1 MLLVLNC
8 SEMKCPAMDQVFSP
22 ESFITIHKYSKKEK
36 ILVFLITNAH
46 IHCNLHHSYNC
57 SSRLLVLKLRL
68 ISLGPCYA
76 ELHHATRGGGTWA
89 GEGEVNS
96 EPANKR
102 SDSVSKTSPWC
113 NST

>member
-1 MLLVLNC
+1 MLLALNC
-8 SEMKCPAMDQVFSP
+8 SGMKCPAMDQVFSP
-22 ESFITIHKYSKKEK
+22 ESFITIHKYSKKGK

-68 ISLGPCYA
+68 ISPGPCYA
-76 ELHHATRGGGTWA
+76 ELHNGTPSREEA
-89 GEGEVNS
+89 GMNS
-96 EPANKR
+96 EPNNRR
-102 SDSVSKTSPWC
+102 SDSVPKTVPWC

>member
-1 MLLVLNC
+1 MLLALNC

-76 ELHHATRGGGTWA
+76 ELHHGTRGGGEGG
-89 GEGEVNS
+89 GERGGEF
-96 EPANKR
+96 
-102 SDSVSKTSPWC
+102 
-113 NST
+113 